1 LVITISKICFETLR
15 YATIGFFFETLGMQL
30 KPRMSCVYDGQDF
43 CSTDEYTLRFY
54 VNDEKKY
61 NISQY
66 VISEDGRILVSYGPE
81 SQQNT
86 I

>member
-1 LVITISKICFETLR
+1 
-15 YATIGFFFETLGMQL
+15 
-30 KPRMSCVYDGQDF
+30 MSCVYDGQDF